1 MTPTF
6 YSLPVS
12 VPVAVVLALLLG
24 IFIIIAFRRSLIID
38 NLRSDLR
45 HLRANLDE
53 QRRRLAI
60 WARAA
65 DDTTPVYT
73 IGHVIR
79 AGAHPVL
86 AVLRHS
92 SNPYCSL
99 PPVVV
104 KVFTDPDPDF
114 NLLCAREL
122 IDQLQN

>member
-24 IFIIIAFRRSLIID
+24 IFIILAFRRSLIID
-38 NLRSDLR
+38 HLRSDHR
-45 HLRANLDE
+45 RLRANLDDH
-53 QRRRLAI
+53 RRRLAI
-60 WARAA
+60 WSRAA

-73 IGHVIR
+73 IGHILR
-79 AGAHPVL
+79 PGSHPVL

-92 SNPYCSL
+92 SNPCFSL

-104 KVFTDPDPDF
+104 KVFTDPNPDF

-122 IDQLQN
+122 IDLLQN